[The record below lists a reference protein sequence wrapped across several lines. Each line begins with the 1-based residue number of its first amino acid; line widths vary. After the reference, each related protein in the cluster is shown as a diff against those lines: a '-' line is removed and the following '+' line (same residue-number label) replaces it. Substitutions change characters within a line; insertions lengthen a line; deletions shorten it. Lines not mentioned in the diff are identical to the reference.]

1 MKAIPLHQAV
11 RYAVYIG
18 VLAAIALAPVVANAD
33 IQATRTEANKQYK
46 AGNWKDAL
54 ASYRRLLTDKEND
67 GSEIVADLDNAYQ
80 CLNRLG
86 LISETGDLLESAVA
100 AHPKNWRLLQ
110 AAAQKYLNTQHQGF
124 MISGEYRRGPHRGG
138 GKVVNSFERDR
149 VRALQLYQQAT
160 PHAQADDAKAEVSNF
175 FMSFANALLYNRGYS
190 QSWRLQVQTDLGQLP
205 DYAEGYA
212 YHRGT
217 NGAPVDEEGNPVFH
231 SAPRQWKE
239 AKTDGERWRWALEQ
253 VSENSPSMLN
263 QVRWQLAQF
272 SYNQFGVQTARYG
285 GFRPRFFGLPQT
297 EDDEKTESTS
307 YEIHTLKENETIAKL
322 ATGVKRFE
330 LPDEFNYIKIM
341 QTIAAEPKTGYGENA
356 LNQLADIFAN
366 RRQYPKSAEYWK
378 QSIEEYGP
386 GNRDYKKKRLDQI
399 TGNWGQFEGVS
410 TQPAGEG
417 ATVDFRFRNA
427 EKVQFTAHSI
437 KVDKLLDDVK
447 TYLKNNPGQRLDY
460 RQMQISNIGY
470 RLVSQGDTQYIGDEA
485 ARWGMKLEPRAKHYD
500 RRVTV
505 QTPLKKPGA
514 YLVTA
519 KVEGGNE
526 VKIVMWVAD
535 SAIVHKRLDKANLYY
550 VADAVTGTPVP
561 NAEVEFFGYQRKH
574 LGNGK
579 WQILTKQ
586 FTDVSDANGQII
598 PDNRDL
604 VNGYQWLVTLKTKQG
619 RLAYLGFQNVWSS
632 NYYDQEYQTV
642 KVFTITD
649 RPVYRPDQKVYFK
662 SWVRHAQYDKEDV
675 SQFAG
680 VTVPVEVRN
689 PKNEKVYEQTLTAD
703 EYGGIQGEFTLP
715 KDATLGHYRVIIRAR
730 KENRMVASG
739 GNNFRVEEYKKPEYE
754 VTIEAPTDP
763 VALGDKVKA
772 KITARYY
779 FGAPVVNATV
789 KYKITRNTHNQQ
801 WYPVAPWDWCYGPGY
816 WWFAYK
822 CPWMPGWGDW
832 VGCMMPE
839 PWWQYRGSNPPEIVS
854 EQEVEIGEDGHV
866 EVEIDTALAKA
877 LHGNNDHKYTITAEV
892 RDESRRTIV
901 GTGDV
906 LVARKPF
913 KVFTWVDRGY
923 YRTGDTI
930 EANFQAKRL
939 DEKPVA
945 GTGVLTLYKV
955 SYQQGKVVETPV
967 RRWDVDTDEEGRAS
981 IQMRASAKGQY
992 RLSYELT
999 DAADHTI
1006 EGGYMLTITG
1016 DGFDGSNYRFND
1028 LEIIPDKQDY
1038 QAGETA
1044 KIQINTN
1051 RAGSTVLLFVRPANG
1066 VYLPPEVL
1074 KIDGKSAVHEVTIS
1088 KKDMPNFYVEAVTVY
1103 GGQVYRETKEIVVPP
1118 EKRILNVAVLP
1129 SKQDYQPGEKAKVK
1143 VRITDFNGENY
1154 QGSAVVSVYDKSVE
1168 YISGG
1173 SNVPEIKEFYWKWRR
1188 RHQPQGQNSLTRYT
1202 GNLNLPNQPGM
1213 SYLGV
1218 FGHSVADD
1226 FETMDSKDELA
1237 LGDAEGY
1244 SSFAANGA
1252 MAGGFAGGGGRAMM
1266 RKGAAMAESAPMADM
1281 AAAAPG
1287 APMASSLA
1295 AAPADKAAGEKQN
1308 AGAASAGLQEPSV
1321 RSNFADTAYWSGKIE
1336 TDKTGVAEIEFDM
1349 PENLTTW
1356 KINVWGMGHGT
1367 RVGSGV
1373 AEVVTRKNVIVRLQ
1387 APRFFVQKDEVV
1399 LSANVHNYLK
1409 NEKEVTVSL
1418 ELPGEYLE
1426 ASDKLTKVITVPAN
1440 GEQRVDWRVKVLR
1453 EGEAVV
1459 RMKALTDEES
1469 DAMEMKL
1476 PAYVHGMLKTEA
1488 WAGTVRPEKDLAEVS
1503 IEVPE
1508 ARRPEQSRLEVRYSP
1523 SLAGAMVDALPY
1535 LSDYPYGCT
1544 EQTLNRFLPS
1554 VITRKTLIDMN
1565 LDLAAIQK
1573 KRTNLNAQEIGDDV
1587 ERAKQW
1593 KRYERNPVFEQE
1605 ELDKIVK
1612 AGVDRLAN
1620 MQVGDGGWG
1629 WFSGRGERSYPHT
1642 TAVVVHGLQRAVAA
1656 DVQLP
1661 ANMLSRGEA
1670 WLANYQKEQVQLLKN
1685 AENNLKPFKSSA
1697 SNLDAMIYMV
1707 LNDAKRDNP
1716 AMREYLYR
1724 DRNNLSVYAKGMV
1737 ALACEQLGDKEK
1749 VQMLKTN
1756 IEQYLVEDAE
1766 NETAYLK
1773 LPESN
1778 YWWSWYGDENE
1789 ANAYYLKLLA
1799 RVQPKGQTAPR
1810 LVKYLLNN
1818 RKHGTYWK
1826 STRDTA
1832 VCVEAFAD
1840 YIKASGEATPDMTV
1854 EIWLDGEKKKEVEIT
1869 SSNIFS
1875 FDNKFVL
1882 EGEAVTSGR
1891 HTLAIR
1897 RTGKGPVYF
1906 NAYLTNFTMEDPIK
1920 KAGLEVK
1927 VERKFYKLTRVEKTE
1942 KVAGSRGQAIEQ
1954 LVEKY
1959 QRTELAGGEVLKSG
1973 DLVEVELTID
1983 SKNDY
1988 EYLLFEDMKA
1998 AGFEAVGTQSGYTR
2012 NGLPAYTE
2020 YRDNRVSFFVQRL
2033 ARGTHSISYR
2043 LRAEIPGKFSALPAK
2058 GYAMY
2063 APELKTNSDEMKLGI
2078 ED

>member
-1 MKAIPLHQAV
+1 MKAFLPRRIIYCA
-11 RYAVYIG
+11 AYIG
-18 VLAAIALAPVVANAD
+18 VLATVALTPIAASGD
-33 IQATRTEANKQYK
+33 IASTREKANKDYK
-46 AGNWKDAL
+46 SGNWKDAL
-54 ASYRRLLTDKEND
+54 GGFRELLSDKNNND
-67 GSEIVADLDNAYQ
+67 PAIVSDLTNAYQ

-86 LISETGDLLESAVA
+86 LISETDQLLEVSVA
-100 AHPKNWRLLQ
+100 SHPKNWRLIQ
-110 AAAQKYLNTQHQGF
+110 AVAQKYLNSQHQGF

-138 GKVVNSFERDR
+138 GKVVNSYERDR
-149 VRALQLYQQAT
+149 VRALQLYEQAT
-160 PHAQADDAKAEVSNF
+160 PLAQNDDAKSEVASF
-175 FMSFANALLYNRGYS
+175 FLNFANALLYNRGYS
-190 QSWRLQVQTDLGQLP
+190 QSWRLQVQTDLGELP

-212 YHRGT
+212 SYRGT
-217 NGAPVDEEGNPVFH
+217 NGAPVDEAGNPVFH
-231 SAPRQWKE
+231 SAPKQWGQS
-239 AKTDGERWRWALEQ
+239 KTDGERWRWALEQ
-253 VSENSPSMLN
+253 VSENSPDMLN

-285 GFRPRFFGLPQT
+285 GFRPRFFGLEQT
-297 EDDEKTESTS
+297 EDGEKTESTT

-330 LPDEFNYIKIM
+330 LPDEFNFIKIM
-341 QTIAAEPKTGYGENA
+341 QKIAAEPKTGYGENA
-356 LNQLADIFAN
+356 LNQLAEIFAN
-366 RRQYPKSAEYWK
+366 RRQYPKSADYWK
-378 QSIEEYGP
+378 QSIEQYGP
-386 GNRDYKKKRLDQI
+386 GNRDYKKKRVEQI
-399 TGNWGQFEGVS
+399 TGNWGQFETIRS
-410 TQPAGEG
+410 QPAGDG
-417 ATVDFRFRNA
+417 ATVEFRFRNA
-427 EKVQFTAHSI
+427 KKVEYTAHAI
-437 KVDKLLDDVK
+437 KVDNLLKDVQK
-447 TYLKNNPGQRLDY
+447 YLENNPGQRLDY
-460 RQMQISNIGY
+460 RQLQISNIGY
-470 RLVSQGDTQYIGDEA
+470 RLVSQGDAQYVGNEV
-485 ARWGMKLEPRAKHYD
+485 ARWSQKLEPRENHYD
-500 RRVTV
+500 RRITV

-535 SAIVHKRLDKANLYY
+535 TAIVHKRLDKANLYY
-550 VADAVTGTPVP
+550 VADAVNGTPLA

-579 WQILTKQ
+579 WQVLTKK
-586 FTDVSDANGQII
+586 FTDVSDGNGQII
-598 PDNRDL
+598 PDTRDL
-604 VNGYQWLVTLKTKQG
+604 VNGYQWLLTLKTKQG
-619 RLAYLGFQNVWSS
+619 RFAYLGFQNVWNA
-632 NYYDQEYQTV
+632 NYHDQEYRTV
-642 KVFTITD
+642 KIFTITD
-649 RPVYRPDQKVYFK
+649 RPVYRPDQKVFFK

-680 VTVPVEVRN
+680 VTVPVEIRN
-689 PKNEKVYEQTLTAD
+689 PKNEKIYEQTLTAD

-715 KDATLGHYRVIIRAR
+715 KEATLGQYRIAIRAQ
-730 KENRMVASG
+730 ENKRLVASG
-739 GNNFRVEEYKKPEYE
+739 GNSFRVEEYKKPEYE
-754 VTIEAPTDP
+754 VTIDAPADP

-789 KYKITRNTHNQQ
+789 KYKITRNTHEQE
-801 WYPVAPWDWCYGPGY
+801 WYPSAPWDWCFGPGY
-816 WWFAYK
+816 WWFAYEAR
-822 CPWMPGWGDW
+822 WMPGWGNW
-832 VGCMMPE
+832 VGCRAPAQ
-839 PWWQYRGSNPPEIVS
+839 WWQHRRQNPPEIVA
-854 EQEVEIGEDGHV
+854 EQEVEIGPEGQV
-866 EVEIDTALAKA
+866 EVEIDTELAKA
-877 LHGNNDHKYTITAEV
+877 LHGDSDHKYTITAEV

-901 GTGDV
+901 GTGNV

-923 YRTGDTI
+923 YRTGQTI
-930 EANFQAKRL
+930 EAQFQAKTL
-939 DEKPVA
+939 DEKPVS
-945 GTGVLTLYKV
+945 GKGVLTLYKIT
-955 SYQQGKVVETPV
+955 YKGGKVQETPV
-967 RRWDVDTDEEGRAS
+967 RRWDVDADDEGKAS
-981 IQMRASAKGQY
+981 LQMRASAKGQY

-999 DAADHTI
+999 DAANHTI
-1006 EGGYMLTITG
+1006 EGGYMLTIMG
-1016 DGFDGSNYRFND
+1016 DGFDGSNYRFNN
-1028 LEIIPDKQDY
+1028 LEIIPDRQDY
-1038 QAGETA
+1038 QAGDKA

-1051 RAGSTVLLFVRPANG
+1051 HAGSTVLLFVRPANG

-1074 KIDGKSAVHEVTIS
+1074 KIEGKSVVHEVTIS
-1088 KKDMPNFYVEAVTVY
+1088 KKDMPNFFVEAVTVY

-1118 EKRILNVAVLP
+1118 EKRILNVAVVP
-1129 SKQDYQPGEKAKVK
+1129 SKKDYKPGEKAKVK
-1143 VRITDFNGENY
+1143 VQITDFTGENY

-1173 SNVPEIKEFYWKWRR
+1173 SNVPEIKEFFWKWRR
-1188 RHQPQGQNSLTRYT
+1188 RHQPQGQNSLSQYS
-1202 GNLNLPNQPGM
+1202 GSLNLPNQPGM
-1213 SYLGV
+1213 SFLGV

-1226 FETMDSKDELA
+1226 FSTLEEADGAVDEM
-1237 LGDAEGY
+1237 AEGL
-1244 SSFAANGA
+1244 SVASNT
-1252 MAGGFAGGGGRAMM
+1252 AGFGGGGARGGIMMSKSRAPM
-1266 RKGAAMAESAPMADM
+1266 AAMAMADS
-1281 AAAAPG
+1281 AAAPG
-1287 APMASSLA
+1287 APPMERA
-1295 AAPADKAAGEKQN
+1295 AKSKRAAGGESQS
-1308 AGAASAGLQEPSV
+1308 ATAGLQQPSV
-1321 RSNFADTAYWSGKIE
+1321 RSNFADTAYWSGEVK

-1356 KINVWGMGHGT
+1356 KINVWGIGHGT

-1409 NEKEVTVSL
+1409 EAKDVTVSL
-1418 ELPGEYLE
+1418 ELPGEYLKANGE
-1426 ASDKLTKVITVPAN
+1426 LTKVINVPAD

-1453 EGEAVV
+1453 EGDAVV

-1469 DAMEMKL
+1469 DAMEVKL

-1488 WAGTVRPEKDLAEVS
+1488 WAGTVRPDKELAEVT

-1535 LSDYPYGCT
+1535 LADYPYGCT

-1573 KRTNLNAQEIGDDV
+1573 KRTNLNAQEIGVDV
-1587 ERAKQW
+1587 DRAKQW
-1593 KRYERNPVFEQE
+1593 KRFDRNPVFEQE
-1605 ELDKIVK
+1605 ELDNIIK
-1612 AGVDRLAN
+1612 AGVTRLTN

-1629 WFSGRGERSYPHT
+1629 WFSGNGARSTPHT
-1642 TAVVVHGLQRAVAA
+1642 TAVVVHGLQRAAAA
-1656 DVQLP
+1656 DVELP

-1670 WLANYQKEQVQLLKN
+1670 WLVNYQKEQVQLLKN
-1685 AENNLKPFKSSA
+1685 AENNLKPFKSTA

-1716 AMREYLYR
+1716 AMREYLFR
-1724 DRNNLSVYAKGMV
+1724 DRNSISVYAKGMF
-1737 ALACEQLGDKEK
+1737 ALACEQLGDTEK
-1749 VQMLKTN
+1749 MQMLKKN

-1773 LPESN
+1773 LPESS
-1778 YWWSWYGDENE
+1778 YWWNWYGDETE

-1818 RKHGTYWK
+1818 REHGTYGK

-1832 VCVEAFAD
+1832 TCVEAFAD
-1840 YIKASGEATPDMTV
+1840 YIKATGEASPDMVV
-1854 EIWLDGEKKKEVEIT
+1854 EIWVDGKKMKEVEIT
-1869 SSNIFS
+1869 ASNIFS

-1882 EGEAVTSGR
+1882 TGEEVTSGP
-1891 HTLAIR
+1891 HTVAIR
-1897 RTGKGPVYF
+1897 RKGKGPVYF
-1906 NAYLTNFTMEDPIK
+1906 NTYLTNFTLEDPIK

-1942 KVAGSRGQAIEQ
+1942 KVAGSRGQAVDQ
-1954 LVEKY
+1954 KVEKY
-1959 QRTELAGGEVLKSG
+1959 KRTQLADGEDLKSG

-1998 AGFEAVGTQSGYTR
+1998 AGFEAVGTQSGYTH
-2012 NGLPAYTE
+2012 NGLRSYTE
-2020 YRDNRVSFFVQRL
+2020 YRDNRVSFFVERL
-2033 ARGTHSISYR
+2033 ARGTHSVSYR

-2078 ED
+2078 TD